1 MRAKLKTAHE
11 KCGSRLGPTT
21 LRESTSARSL
31 LRCKLSSQMPND
43 MTPDLKRMQHHTFT
57 VKLAHGHAAID
68 VVYYSP
74 ERNFSIWLLSN
85 RRGRPQSGPHEQ
97 HIRVGRSNALTGNI
111 PAYASCSACQYVTC
125 GISNQLEFTH
135 FLSVNSNL
143 HSAQNL
149 GS

>member
-1 MRAKLKTAHE
+1 MRAKLKSAHVQ
-11 KCGSRLGPTT
+11 CGSRLGPSP
-21 LRESTSARSL
+21 LRESSSARSL
-31 LRCKLSSQMPND
+31 LRCKLTSQMPND
-43 MTPDLKRMQHHTFT
+43 MTPDHMRMHHHTFT
-57 VKLAHGHAAID
+57 SKRAHGHAAID

-97 HIRVGRSNALTGNI
+97 HIRIGRSNAMTGNI

-135 FLSVNSNL
+135 FLSWNGKL
-143 HSAQNL
+143 HSAQTL